1 MKTSRGHDL
10 TIRTFDRN
18 IDIFHSQLKFFLNYL
33 TQKSVFGEY
42 KNCEILE
49 VSIAIKSIK

>member
-33 TQKSVFGEY
+33 TQTALKQA
-42 KNCEILE
+42 LE
-49 VSIAIKSIK
+49 VSVAIE